1 MNPSCKLEVLNCL
14 CDEALSSEKLRTC
27 IDNKDRKWVAR
38 QEIKAA
44 TRKQKELKRRYKD
57 MAKTIEGGE
66 TASNEEANILSQ
78 IKEAEEVKQAARNE
92 LEVLNRVHRT
102 TPVMEDKGVK
112 YWKLGGY
119 CNNNISIMR
128 QEFDEENRTKN
139 KDMWFM
145 FTEDEHKVVEDHVT
159 TRSRRLRRNHNWV

>member
-1 MNPSCKLEVLNCL
+1 MPMVTSARMAAPVVGLFPVLRRQK
-14 CDEALSSEKLRTC
+14 AGLRAASP
-27 IDNKDRKWVAR
+27 RSGAAPAPRWVLRRATAAPR
-38 QEIKAA
+38 MASLRGRAAPA
-44 TRKQKELKRRYKD
+44 TRLALFRRR
-57 MAKTIEGGE
+57 TSS
-66 TASNEEANILSQ
+66 ASPSMRGHAT
-78 IKEAEEVKQAARNE
+78 
-92 LEVLNRVHRT
+92 RT

-112 YWKLGGY
+112 YWKLGSY
-119 CNNNISIMR
+119 CNYNISIMR